1 MLAIDTQ
8 NIGRSFIKKNKEK
21 IVLKDI
27 NLKIET
33 GSFYGLLGPNGAG
46 KTTLIK
52 ILSTLLLPTTGRAK
66 VLGFDIEKE
75 TNDIRWRMSLVS
87 GGEFSGYGLLTV
99 EEQLWMFALFN
110 GMNTR
115 DAKNKIEEL
124 LEVVGLE
131 EAKNI
136 ELSELSTGMRQKMN
150 LVRGLMTDP
159 ELLFLDEPTLGL
171 DVEIARD
178 VRSYLKKWIAEGN
191 DKRTVLLTTHYMQEA
206 EELCEKIG
214 IINEGELILEGS
226 SEQIKKSSSY
236 YSKFII
242 KTIPDYEIKEVH
254 QKYDIKNVGE
264 NEYEIYIQ
272 YEQEDNILY
281 DQLRFDKKIISF
293 EKILPTLEDAFM
305 TLTGRELN

>member
-8 NIGRSFIKKNKEK
+8 NIGRSFLKKNKEK

-110 GMNTR
+110 GMKTR
-115 DAKNKIEEL
+115 DAKDKIEEL

-178 VRSYLKKWIAEGN
+178 VRSYLKKWITEGN

-214 IINEGELILEGS
+214 IINDGDLILEGS

-242 KTIPDYEIKEVH
+242 KTIPDYKIKEDH
-254 QKYDIKNVGE
+254 QKYNIKNVGE

-281 DQLRFDKKIISF
+281 DQLRFDKKIIAF

>member
-8 NIGRSFIKKNKEK
+8 NIGRSFLKKNKEK

-110 GMNTR
+110 GMKTR
-115 DAKNKIEEL
+115 DAKDKIEEL

-178 VRSYLKKWIAEGN
+178 VRSYLKKWITEGN

-214 IINEGELILEGS
+214 IINDGDLILEGS

-242 KTIPDYEIKEVH
+242 KTIPDYKIKEVH

>member
-8 NIGRSFIKKNKEK
+8 NIGRSFVKKNNEK
-21 IVLKDI
+21 IVLSDI
-27 NLKIET
+27 NLKINT

-52 ILSTLLLPTTGRAK
+52 ILSTLLLPTTGSAK

-110 GMNTR
+110 GMKSN

-178 VRSYLKKWIAEGN
+178 VRNYLKKWITEGN
-191 DKRTVLLTTHYMQEA
+191 GKRTVLLTTHYMQEA

-214 IINEGELILEGS
+214 IINDGKLILEGS

-236 YSKFII
+236 YSKFVI

-254 QKYDIKNVGE
+254 KIYDIKSIGQNK
-264 NEYEIYIQ
+264 YEIYIQ
-272 YEQEDNILY
+272 YKQEDNILY
-281 DQLRFDKKIISF
+281 NDLRFDKNIISF
-293 EKILPTLEDAFM
+293 EKVLPTLEDAFM
-305 TLTGRELN
+305 SLTGRELN